1 MLDVELRRSGSKGR
15 PSGAG
20 RQPVV
25 EEKEAGKQTNI
36 SPQADTSIS
45 LQTRANISPQ
55 PLEIFSADGGKY
67 FSASRERFPAAAW
80 ETSLMAGE
88 VPDTEAR

>member
-1 MLDVELRRSGSKGR
+1 MIGDSDPSEVLDVELRRTGSKGR
-15 PSGAG
+15 PSEAG

-45 LQTRANISPQ
+45 LQTEANISPQ
-55 PLEIFSADGGKY
+55 PLEIFLCKSRKISGSFLENISDGWGSTGY
-67 FSASRERFPAAAW
+67 
-80 ETSLMAGE
+80 
-88 VPDTEAR
+88 